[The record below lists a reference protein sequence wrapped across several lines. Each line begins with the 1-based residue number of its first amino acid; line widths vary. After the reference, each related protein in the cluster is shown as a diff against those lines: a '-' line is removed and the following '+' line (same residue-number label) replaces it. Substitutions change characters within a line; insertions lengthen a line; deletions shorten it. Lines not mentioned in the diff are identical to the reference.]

1 MNSFFTTAVRSETS
15 YDVLWLRRNDEV
27 AWYAAYTRANHEK
40 QVARQLE
47 ERAVEHFLPLY
58 SSVRRWKDRRIR
70 LELPLFPG
78 YVFVHFALGDRL
90 RVLQIPS
97 VVRLV
102 GVNGQPTAL
111 PDAEMEI
118 LRSRLPECSG
128 AEPCPFLKIGR
139 RVRVK
144 TGPLAGLAGILVR
157 RRSGPRVVISID
169 LIARSIIAD
178 IDSADL
184 EIMR

>member
-1 MNSFFTTAVRSETS
+1 MNSFPTTVIKPESE
-15 YDVLWLRRNDEV
+15 YGVPLLPRNHGL
-27 AWYAAYTRANHEK
+27 AWYAAYTRSNHEK
-40 QVARQLE
+40 RIAMQLE

-58 SSVRRWKDRRIR
+58 SSVRRWTDRRIR

-78 YVFVHFALGDRL
+78 YVFVRFALGDRL

-102 GVNGQPTAL
+102 GINGQPTAL

-118 LRSRLPECSG
+118 LRSRLSERSW
-128 AEPCPFLKIGR
+128 AEPCPFLTNGR

-144 TGPLAGLAGILVR
+144 TGPLAGLSGILVR
-157 RRSGPRVVISID
+157 RRSGLRVVISID

-178 IDSADL
+178 VDSADL
-184 EIMR
+184 ETMK